1 MSHQE
6 IEKILAEVG
15 IRPTSVR
22 LLVYEAISKI
32 NHTFSLADLE
42 KENINLEHSSIFRT
56 LTLFHEHH
64 LIHEVDDGS
73 GSTKYCLCTGHGIC
87 HEGESHLH
95 FFCVKCH
102 TTFCIRENNLP
113 QISMPEGYTVMST
126 NFLVKGVC
134 PQCANKSSK

>member
-6 IEKILAEVG
+6 IEQILAEVG

-22 LLVYEAISKI
+22 LLVYEAISNIK
-32 NHTFSLADLE
+32 HTFSLADLE
-42 KENINLEHSSIFRT
+42 AANINLEHSSIFRT

-95 FFCVKCH
+95 FFCTKCH
-102 TTFCIRENNLP
+102 TTYCLRGDELP
-113 QISMPEGYTVMST
+113 HITLPDGYTMSSM
-126 NFLVKGVC
+126 NFLIKGIC
-134 PQCANKSSK
+134 PQCGKNSDL